1 LCTKGAAAEASGT
14 PTSLAFSGRVAAG
27 STTAWA
33 AAGSTT
39 AWAAAGSTTAW
50 AAAGSTTAWAAAV
63 TGTPSALLQ
72 WRRMQAVS
80 VSQTI

>member
-50 AAAGSTTAWAAAV
+50 AAAV

>member
-1 LCTKGAAAEASGT
+1 VAAGSTTAWAAAEASGT

-39 AWAAAGSTTAW
+39 AWAAAVS
-50 AAAGSTTAWAAAV
+50 
-63 TGTPSALLQ
+63 GTPSALLQ